1 MQYVKLYCIHCK
13 IFCIINITKS
23 MDGARLGAS
32 GIGMLG
38 GAISSPR
45 SISMA
50 SISSEGSMESP
61 LVEQEEIAALTHD
74 VRNFKEALG
83 KLRKICHPE
92 WTDAGKFLFYV
103 KHHKFYFGSTLLYA
117 IAILSVCLSV
127 SKTVRIVVKVKIMFL
142 L

>member
-1 MQYVKLYCIHCK
+1 
-13 IFCIINITKS
+13 

-32 GIGMLG
+32 SSGMLG

-45 SISMA
+45 SMSMA
-50 SISSEGSMESP
+50 SISSEGSMDSP

-92 WTDAGKFLFYV
+92 WADVGKSFF
-103 KHHKFYFGSTLLYA
+103 F
-117 IAILSVCLSV
+117 
-127 SKTVRIVVKVKIMFL
+127 M
-142 L
+142 

>member
-13 IFCIINITKS
+13 IFCITNITES

-32 GIGMLG
+32 SSGMLG

-45 SISMA
+45 SISVA

-83 KLRKICHPE
+83 KLRKICLPE
-92 WTDAGKFLFYV
+92 WADVGKFLF
-103 KHHKFYFGSTLLYA
+103 
-117 IAILSVCLSV
+117 
-127 SKTVRIVVKVKIMFL
+127 M
-142 L
+142 

>member
-1 MQYVKLYCIHCK
+1 VQYIKLYFIHCK
-13 IFCIINITKS
+13 IFCIANITKR

-32 GIGMLG
+32 SSGMLG

-92 WTDAGKFLFYV
+92 WADMGKLFFLC
-103 KHHKFYFGSTLLYA
+103 KTPQ
-117 IAILSVCLSV
+117 ILV
-127 SKTVRIVVKVKIMFL
+127 
-142 L
+142 

>member
-1 MQYVKLYCIHCK
+1 MKINVQHTKLYCIHCK
-13 IFCIINITKS
+13 NFYITKS

-32 GIGMLG
+32 SSGMLG

-45 SISMA
+45 SMSMA

-92 WTDAGKFLFYV
+92 WADMGKSLF
-103 KHHKFYFGSTLLYA
+103 
-117 IAILSVCLSV
+117 C
-127 SKTVRIVVKVKIMFL
+127 M
-142 L
+142 

>member
-1 MQYVKLYCIHCK
+1 VQYIKLYCIHWK
-13 IFCIINITKS
+13 IFCITHITKS

-32 GIGMLG
+32 SSGMLG
-38 GAISSPR
+38 GAFSSPR

-92 WTDAGKFLFYV
+92 WADVGKFLF
-103 KHHKFYFGSTLLYA
+103 
-117 IAILSVCLSV
+117 
-127 SKTVRIVVKVKIMFL
+127 M
-142 L
+142 